1 MKYIIFSLLF
11 SHTVYAKNVTEYVCN
26 IDKHMKAELSL
37 LDAKNPSVSL
47 INKNA
52 KFGLCF
58 FETLP
63 TQLALDKK
71 SVNLETVWNLELK
84 KCTYYSDKLKSKLNL
99 LQNSSFK
106 QSSGKSPS
114 YFQLL
119 TDQQPLFCTPKA

>member
-11 SHTVYAKNVTEYVCN
+11 SHAVYAKNVTEYVCT
-26 IDKHMKAELSL
+26 IDKDIKAELSL
-37 LDAKNPSVSL
+37 LDAQNPSVSL

-63 TQLALDKK
+63 THLVLDKK

-84 KCTYYSDKLKSKLNL
+84 KCTYYSNKLKLNL
-99 LQNSSFK
+99 LQSSSFK
-106 QSSGKSPS
+106 QSSKKAPS

-119 TDQQPLFCTPKA
+119 ADQHPLFCIPKT